1 MIQPCGKLLLKHVAH
16 AGSAMRMSQRRLALA
31 VSLLV
36 LCPPFLFPA
45 DKSSEPEILSLYP
58 LGGNPGETFTA
69 HVRGKGLAGAKRVWT
84 NTASI
89 TARIEQVE
97 PLELPR
103 GKDYSAA
110 ETDEPEMGQRLTL
123 QVQVSPEAQL
133 GAYRL
138 RLISERGISN
148 PVTFLVGP
156 EPVTIEDEGNHQ
168 FSKDAQLV
176 SVPVAIQGRIG
187 KEGETDWYEFEAG
200 ENEDL
205 TFEAVCNPSS
215 DWILASEGCD
225 PRITLYEPTGSWFSP
240 ETLTR
245 LAVNDDTI
253 WQTFSTSA
261 LLTYRLPRDGQY
273 VVKVDSHV
281 GTGGPDMVYEFRIF
295 PASQSGP
302 VDGTRLTEST
312 PWRERD
318 FRRGLDP
325 RRMTQLRA
333 RTVPG
338 SLPKTFA
345 PDVPADQAGVGES
358 GAKTASATES
368 VENQAIDISQEQEPN
383 HDPMAAPEIGIPSM
397 VEGAIQRP
405 GDVDVYRVNIE
416 RGRKLAFEFE
426 LMDSRLPHFSPYLEV
441 LTAAGDRVL
450 TNVHKRV
457 VRNSTFYQKD
467 VQAKTIHTFETEGQH
482 IVRVRDL
489 TSRMASPTFKYRLL
503 VRPQVPH
510 VGELHLAEKQ
520 VNLVRGEAKKLNVT
534 TDQEE
539 GYQGEVAVVVENLPE
554 GVSSLPGTEVKP
566 VGGPPLDEGEK
577 EKYVPPSQ
585 TATVILAAAESAP
598 LSVEPRFI
606 RVVARPVVGGK
617 LGKPLR
623 VAELPLMVVDKPRM
637 APEATPA
644 PAGLE

>member
-1 MIQPCGKLLLKHVAH
+1 
-16 AGSAMRMSQRRLALA
+16 MRTSSRHLVLA
-31 VSLLV
+31 VSLLL
-36 LCPPFLFPA
+36 LCPPFLSPA
-45 DKSSEPEILSLYP
+45 DKSPEPQILSLYP
-58 LGGNPGETFTA
+58 LGGNLGETFTA

-103 GKDYSAA
+103 GKDCSAA

-245 LAVNDDTI
+245 LAVNDDAI

-281 GTGGPDMVYEFRIF
+281 GAGGPDMVYEFRIF
-295 PASQSGP
+295 PSSQSGP

-383 HDPMAAPEIGIPSM
+383 HDPMAAPEIGIPQ
-397 VEGAIQRP
+397 V
-405 GDVDVYRVNIE
+405 
-416 RGRKLAFEFE
+416 
-426 LMDSRLPHFSPYLEV
+426 
-441 LTAAGDRVL
+441 
-450 TNVHKRV
+450 
-457 VRNSTFYQKD
+457 ST
-467 VQAKTIHTFETEGQH
+467 G
-482 IVRVRDL
+482 
-489 TSRMASPTFKYRLL
+489 
-503 VRPQVPH
+503 
-510 VGELHLAEKQ
+510 
-520 VNLVRGEAKKLNVT
+520 
-534 TDQEE
+534 
-539 GYQGEVAVVVENLPE
+539 
-554 GVSSLPGTEVKP
+554 
-566 VGGPPLDEGEK
+566 
-577 EKYVPPSQ
+577 
-585 TATVILAAAESAP
+585 
-598 LSVEPRFI
+598 
-606 RVVARPVVGGK
+606 
-617 LGKPLR
+617 
-623 VAELPLMVVDKPRM
+623 
-637 APEATPA
+637 
-644 PAGLE
+644 

>member
-1 MIQPCGKLLLKHVAH
+1 M
-16 AGSAMRMSQRRLALA
+16 
-31 VSLLV
+31 
-36 LCPPFLFPA
+36 
-45 DKSSEPEILSLYP
+45 
-58 LGGNPGETFTA
+58 
-69 HVRGKGLAGAKRVWT
+69 WT
-84 NTASI
+84 NAESI
-89 TARIEQVE
+89 SARIQEVE

-103 GKDYSAA
+103 GKNYSAA
-110 ETDEPEMGQRLTL
+110 ETDKPEMGQRLTL
-123 QVQVSPEAQL
+123 QVEVSPGAQP

-156 EPVTIEDEGNHQ
+156 EPVTTEDEGNHQ
-168 FSKDAQLV
+168 LSKDAQLV
-176 SVPVAIQGRIG
+176 SVPVAVQGRIS
-187 KEGETDWYEFEAG
+187 KEGETDWYEFGAG

-205 TFEAVCNPSS
+205 TFEVVCNPSS
-215 DWILASEGCD
+215 DWILASEDCD

-245 LAVNDDTI
+245 LAVNDDAI

-273 VVKVDSHV
+273 VIKVDSHV
-281 GTGGPDMVYEFRIF
+281 GAGGPDMVYQFRIF
-295 PASQSGP
+295 RSSQSGP
-302 VDGTRLTEST
+302 VDGTRLVKST

-318 FRRGLDP
+318 FRRKLEP
-325 RRMTQLRA
+325 ERMTQLRA
-333 RTVPG
+333 RTAPG
-338 SLPKTFA
+338 SLPKTPG
-345 PDVPADQAGVGES
+345 PDIPADQAGVAEPGP
-358 GAKTASATES
+358 KITSATES
-368 VENQAIDISQEQEPN
+368 SGNQAIGISQEQEPN
-383 HDPMAAPEIGIPSM
+383 HDPTGARKISIPGM

-405 GDVDVYRVNIE
+405 GDVDVFRLNVE
-416 RGRKLAFEFE
+416 RGGKLAFEFE
-426 LMDSRLPHFSPYLEV
+426 LTDSRPPHFSPYLEV
-441 LTAAGDRVL
+441 LTEAGDEVL
-450 TNVHKRV
+450 TNLHKRV

-467 VQAKTIHTFETEGQH
+467 LQAKTIHTFETEGEH

-489 TSRMASPTFKYRLL
+489 TSRIGSPTFKYRLL

-510 VGELHLAEKQ
+510 IGELHITEEQL
-520 VNLVRGEAKKLNVT
+520 NIVRGEAKKLNVT

-539 GYQGEVAVVVENLPE
+539 GYQGEVAVVVEGLPE

-566 VGGPPLDEGEK
+566 EGGPPLDEGEK
-577 EKYVPPSQ
+577 EKFVPPSQ

-623 VAELPLMVVDKPRM
+623 VAELPLMVVDKPRV
-637 APEATPA
+637 AVEPTPA
-644 PAGLE
+644 QPDLQ

>member
-1 MIQPCGKLLLKHVAH
+1 
-16 AGSAMRMSQRRLALA
+16 MRMTPRRLALA

-84 NTASI
+84 NAESI
-89 TARIEQVE
+89 TARIQGVK

-103 GKDYSAA
+103 GKNYSAA
-110 ETDEPEMGQRLTL
+110 EADKPEMGQRLTL
-123 QVQVSPEAQL
+123 QVEVGPAAQP

-156 EPVTIEDEGNHQ
+156 EPVAIEDEGNHQ
-168 FSKDAQLV
+168 LSQDAQPV

-205 TFEAVCNPSS
+205 TFEVVCNPSS
-215 DWILASEGCD
+215 DWILASEDCD

-245 LAVNDDTI
+245 LAVNDDAI

-261 LLTYRLPRDGQY
+261 LLTYQLPRDGQY

-281 GTGGPDMVYEFRIF
+281 GAGAPDMVYQFRIF
-295 PASQSGP
+295 RSSHSGP
-302 VDGTRLTEST
+302 VDGTQHVKST

-318 FRRGLDP
+318 FRRGLGP
-325 RRMTQLRA
+325 QRMTQLRA
-333 RTVPG
+333 RTALG
-338 SLPKTFA
+338 SLPKASA
-345 PDVPADQAGVGES
+345 PDVPADQAGVVEKGP
-358 GAKTASATES
+358 ATAS
-368 VENQAIDISQEQEPN
+368 VQARLEDQTIGVSEELEPN
-383 HDPMAAPEIGIPSM
+383 DDPESAVKIPVPGI

-426 LMDSRLPHFSPYLEV
+426 LTDSRLPHFSPYLEV

-450 TNVHKRV
+450 TNLHKRV

-539 GYQGEVAVVVENLPE
+539 EYQGEVAVVVENLPE

-585 TATVILAAAESAP
+585 TAIVILAAAESAL

-623 VAELPLMVVDKPRM
+623 VSELPLMVVDKPQM
-637 APEATPA
+637 SAEAPPTAS
-644 PAGLE
+644 AGRE